1 MAVKFQQVTATHC
14 DGMPSELPSLHAGQL
29 LAADTWVPKRISIGA
44 AMAAPAMICP
54 VRLAPK
60 TKSKRNAR
68 NRVSPNLIMAP
79 AEIAP
84 ADMNSKGTKSPAAAL

>member
-1 MAVKFQQVTATHC
+1 MAVKFQQAAAIHC

-29 LAADTWVPKRISIGA
+29 LAADTWVAARMSIGA
-44 AMAAPAMICP
+44 AMTAPAMICP

-68 NRVSPNLIMAP
+68 NRVSRNLIMA
-79 AEIAP
+79 AQ
-84 ADMNSKGTKSPAAAL
+84 G